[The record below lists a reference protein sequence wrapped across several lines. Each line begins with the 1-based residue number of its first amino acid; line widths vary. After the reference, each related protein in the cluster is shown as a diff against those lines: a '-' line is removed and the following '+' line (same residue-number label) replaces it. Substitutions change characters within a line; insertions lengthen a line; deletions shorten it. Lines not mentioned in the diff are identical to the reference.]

1 MCYNIIMKNKREIE
15 YNSKAELISMIVR
28 LWVEVPTQVQ
38 RKKLMSFLLTSYR
51 DVDLSTVDAL
61 NEMAYDELEEMY
73 NAMNF
78 VLKT

>member
-1 MCYNIIMKNKREIE
+1 MKEKREIE

>member
-1 MCYNIIMKNKREIE
+1 MCYNIIMKEKREIE